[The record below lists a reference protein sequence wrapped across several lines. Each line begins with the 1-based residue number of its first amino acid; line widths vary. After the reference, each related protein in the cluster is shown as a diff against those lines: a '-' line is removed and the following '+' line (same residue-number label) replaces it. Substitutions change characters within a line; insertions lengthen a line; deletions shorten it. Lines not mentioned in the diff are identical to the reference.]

1 MEEDRNIN
9 DIEQPVDDTAAE
21 NETVSENETVTE
33 QTDSTETET
42 QEAVTE
48 SEASDDAQPVTEDE
62 QAGEEDA
69 GQKPPKGD
77 LAKKIKIGIVA
88 AGGVFVLL
96 AAIYAASL
104 MGGKNTAI
112 DKEEPVIAVAV
123 PTEEPEEK
131 VTYAPVTK
139 AVVEEEPPKESL
151 LSIAQG
157 NARYDD
163 CIYADGG
170 SVIVKKGDL
179 YGAIDYEGKEIAPVK
194 YSQIDELPTKEGMF
208 VLSTSKSQ
216 SVTKEKDGTTYS
228 YEEVTT
234 TYTLFDNTGKKLYE
248 GNDAVIA
255 SGNVYI
261 LAKEDAENSRKN
273 RVEYYRIDKPGKA
286 FLMLYVNDQFSLNGF
301 RDGMTAVMGFSAEP
315 TEDQDTKPTNLN
327 CGTMDENGKIT
338 WFAKAPGMDKFDVQ
352 VAKWKED
359 NKVIR
364 QTNKKKSTT
373 KKAKEKKVDED
384 GNEIEDE
391 DDTDENEENADL
403 EDETEEDTEDTEETE
418 ETDETTASGAEAGDE
433 ESSVEEPDSST
444 GPVYHMNEILNA
456 PNGGYFVYKDRF
468 DVEDSYSWYTDKGT
482 WYADL
487 DTSFMKA
494 DAKKGFALGN
504 FNNGAVEAKDYIYDG
519 ETYYNFGKYMVLKVG
534 DKDVLIDITKG
545 QGMTNETLSD
555 KIVVA
560 IYDEIFMND
569 ADYWLY
575 RDGNKYGYL
584 DLKGK
589 PVKDTYDDATSF
601 ANGYALVIK
610 EGKARIINDKFEEVE
625 EINAATDVESAGDI
639 FTVTAD
645 KDVRRYILKT
655 VRENPTGL
663 KDDKKTQDSGA
674 QASATPVA
682 DDKKK
687 KTK

>member
-33 QTDSTETET
+33 QTDNTETET

-62 QAGEEDA
+62 PAGEEDA

-248 GNDAVIA
+248 GNDAVVA

-286 FLMLYVNDQFSLNGF
+286 FFKTSDRLNYKG
-301 RDGMTAVMGFSAEP
+301 
-315 TEDQDTKPTNLN
+315 
-327 CGTMDENGKIT
+327 
-338 WFAKAPGMDKFDVQ
+338 
-352 VAKWKED
+352 
-359 NKVIR
+359 R
-364 QTNKKKSTT
+364 QQ
-373 KKAKEKKVDED
+373 
-384 GNEIEDE
+384 
-391 DDTDENEENADL
+391 
-403 EDETEEDTEDTEETE
+403 
-418 ETDETTASGAEAGDE
+418 
-433 ESSVEEPDSST
+433 SSPSRR
-444 GPVYHMNEILNA
+444 I
-456 PNGGYFVYKDRF
+456 
-468 DVEDSYSWYTDKGT
+468 
-482 WYADL
+482 
-487 DTSFMKA
+487 
-494 DAKKGFALGN
+494 
-504 FNNGAVEAKDYIYDG
+504 
-519 ETYYNFGKYMVLKVG
+519 FG
-534 DKDVLIDITKG
+534 
-545 QGMTNETLSD
+545 
-555 KIVVA
+555 
-560 IYDEIFMND
+560 
-569 ADYWLY
+569 
-575 RDGNKYGYL
+575 
-584 DLKGK
+584 
-589 PVKDTYDDATSF
+589 
-601 ANGYALVIK
+601 
-610 EGKARIINDKFEEVE
+610 
-625 EINAATDVESAGDI
+625 
-639 FTVTAD
+639 
-645 KDVRRYILKT
+645 
-655 VRENPTGL
+655 
-663 KDDKKTQDSGA
+663 
-674 QASATPVA
+674 
-682 DDKKK
+682 
-687 KTK
+687 